1 MPDVTLIVQDI
12 SGAEEAEKLERALS
26 RLGSVQLVNVDSE
39 NGLVAISYEGEGAEM
54 EEIGESIRDAG
65 YDFELSPGAR
75 RAGE

>member
-1 MPDVTLIVQDI
+1 MPDVTLIVRDI

-26 RLGSVQLVNVDSE
+26 RLDSVQLVNIDSE
-39 NGLVAISYEGEGAEM
+39 NDLVAVSYEGEEAAL

-65 YDFELSPGAR
+65 HDFELSPGAR